1 MMLIDNTF
9 ELGIPTHIKFTL
21 FKYDYFDS
29 IIISR
34 VKKECKNLNLSK
46 DGNEYTVKVS
56 SFLNAIKT
64 SKRLRTEIE
73 KAENSGF
80 LPNPAL
86 KPNSVYF
93 IVSILSKLENL
104 EFLTFS
110 VNDDKKYTRLVKG
123 ESGHVLSFYFSILE
137 GIFDLT
143 QLLDRK
149 ELDIF
154 NKTLIEY
161 RIMDNKY
168 LDRKPYFY
176 MKASALLDIL
186 TSMEVDGKLD
196 AYGII
201 DQIDPKLEEDDPTL
215 VVKTDYTPY

>member
-1 MMLIDNTF
+1 MMLIDNIF

-186 TSMEVDGKLD
+186 TSMEIDGKLD

-201 DQIDPKLEEDDPTL
+201 DQIDPKLEEDDPIL